1 MVLRCNEHA
10 SDPGDVQFTSLED
23 LTSRLKGL
31 DVPVHDVHSQE
42 KRLVSTYVGKSDF
55 EDLGH
60 PVNHFCTEDRCDLVM
75 SQVVWFQLT
84 VFLDFSEVGI
94 YRADIVTHQAP
105 REAGPGRQSWHL
117 VDGGC
122 VQVIADTHVARV
134 HCAAF

>member
-1 MVLRCNEHA
+1 
-10 SDPGDVQFTSLED
+10 
-23 LTSRLKGL
+23 
-31 DVPVHDVHSQE
+31 
-42 KRLVSTYVGKSDF
+42 
-55 EDLGH
+55 
-60 PVNHFCTEDRCDLVM
+60 VM

-105 REAGPGRQSWHL
+105 GEAGPGRQSWNL
-117 VDGGC
+117 VDGGG